1 MEERC
6 GCGVNGIF
14 WGNGEMVEGRIFEY
28 GRVGGKHSV
37 SGEGEIKEVRE
48 RLNDGEK
55 SKGDLGDRFNMT
67 GGEVSH

>member
-1 MEERC
+1 
-6 GCGVNGIF
+6 
-14 WGNGEMVEGRIFEY
+14 MVEGRIFEY

-48 RLNDGEK
+48 GLNDGEK

-67 GGEVSH
+67 VGEVSH